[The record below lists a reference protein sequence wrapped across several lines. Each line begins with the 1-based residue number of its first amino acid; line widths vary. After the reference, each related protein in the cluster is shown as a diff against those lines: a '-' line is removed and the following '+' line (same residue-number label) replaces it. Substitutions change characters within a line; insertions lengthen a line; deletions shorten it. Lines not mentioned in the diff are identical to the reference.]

1 MNFILKTT
9 DLILSASKDKIY
21 FIVIDMG
28 NASYSFQIV
37 IWILSNNPNYAKA
50 AHSPLTHTFLSVHLS
65 KEPVHRNC
73 D

>member
-1 MNFILKTT
+1 MNFIRKTT
-9 DLILSASKDKIY
+9 DWILSASEDKIY
-21 FIVIDMG
+21 LIVIDMG
-28 NASYSFQIV
+28 NVSYSFQVV
-37 IWILSNNPNYAKA
+37 IWILSNNPYYAKT